1 MIIYVAF
8 FRNHKQHVTALI
20 WLICRLSVNK
30 CCNSLS
36 KFWKQINVLLAQ
48 ALTLFRPGFFYCLK
62 VWRVFRNPPYDL
74 RNHLSYPNK
83 TLDSYS
89 TTTVRLFRIQKEIFQ
104 NLTCD
109 VTVTSLLKQCENS
122 DLCKTQEMIHH
133 SKF

>member
-1 MIIYVAF
+1 MIIYLAF

-20 WLICRLSVNK
+20 SLICKLSVNK

-36 KFWKQINVLLAQ
+36 KFRKQINVLLAQ
-48 ALTLFRPGFFYCLK
+48 ALTLFRPGFFYCLE

-89 TTTVRLFRIQKEIFQ
+89 TAVRPFRMQKEIFQ
-104 NLTCD
+104 NLTSD
-109 VTVTSLLKQCENS
+109 VTVTSLLKQWENS
-122 DLCKTQEMIHH
+122 DLLKTQEMIHH
-133 SKF
+133 LKC